1 MAWRLNDFVVRGEIR
16 NGARNS
22 VSGWLE
28 VLRTEKH
35 GDTETIEPNLVMLSF
50 TGNLSGELEGRTFRF
65 EMRESDLPQP
75 RPVLEKEFRSDQIGA
90 MGDCVYRMVRVPL
103 IPIEEFLEACHRG
116 ESPQEE
122 QRRSVYVEWYS
133 QNGRVVLELLDAK
146 IEFEGDY
153 RDLADPE
160 PEPVPSPEDVGP
172 PEFTTVIRNDDGTFD
187 VTRGPGDQP
196 DSTDD
201 EDQFDLFP
209 ANLEEQIRL
218 SASEPDP
225 DSAGSGFND
234 DVEYPWPE
242 ETPPDEQTPATTRS
256 WDEVIPGIDPETKAM
271 YEQWDEVVHGT
282 KDEPLTWLFEESLCL
297 PRPNAV
303 RDEQHAWQV
312 LLSLLTAMALRGV
325 AFDMCPH
332 FTAMQAYRLL
342 IEDLLPEAGVH
353 PRLVST
359 GFVQHYSSWES
370 CPVCAAE
377 FDEDYRK
384 RNPET

>member
-28 VLRTEKH
+28 VLRKEKH
-35 GDTETIEPNLVMLSF
+35 GGTETIEPSLVMLAF

-65 EMRESDLPQP
+65 EVKERDLPQP
-75 RPVLEKEFRSDQIGA
+75 RPVLEKPFRSDQVGA

-103 IPIEEFLEACHRG
+103 IPLDDFLEARERG
-116 ESPQEE
+116 ETPPEE
-122 QRRSVYVEWYS
+122 QRQSVYLEWYS
-133 QNGRVVLELLDAK
+133 QNGRVVLELLDPK

-172 PEFTTVIRNDDGTFD
+172 PEITTVIRNDDGTFD
-187 VTRGPGDQP
+187 VTRESGDL
-196 DSTDD
+196 SETTDD
-201 EDQFDLFP
+201 ADPFALFP
-209 ANLEEQIRL
+209 PNLEDQIRL
-218 SASEPDP
+218 SASDP
-225 DSAGSGFND
+225 DLGSGSSD
-234 DVEYPWPE
+234 YSELVEYPWPDE
-242 ETPPDEQTPATTRS
+242 SPANEQTSATTRS

-282 KDEPLTWLFEESLCL
+282 KDEPLTWLFEEPLCL
-297 PRPNAV
+297 PRPDDV
-303 RDEQHAWQV
+303 RDEQHAWEV

-332 FTAMQAYRLL
+332 FTALQAYRLL

-353 PRLVST
+353 PQLVST

-370 CPVCAAE
+370 CPVCEAE
-377 FDEDYRK
+377 FEEDYRK

>member
-28 VLRTEKH
+28 VLRKEKH
-35 GDTETIEPNLVMLSF
+35 GGTETIEPSLVMLAF

-65 EMRESDLPQP
+65 EVKERDLPQP
-75 RPVLEKEFRSDQIGA
+75 RPVLEKPFRSDQVGA

-103 IPIEEFLEACHRG
+103 IPLDEFLEARERG
-116 ESPQEE
+116 ETPPEE
-122 QRRSVYVEWYS
+122 QRRSVYLEWYS
-133 QNGRVVLELLDAK
+133 QDGRVVLELLDPK

-172 PEFTTVIRNDDGTFD
+172 PEITTVIRNDDRTFD
-187 VTRGPGDQP
+187 VTRESGDL
-196 DSTDD
+196 SETTDD
-201 EDQFDLFP
+201 ADPFALFP
-209 ANLEEQIRL
+209 PNLEDQIRL
-218 SASEPDP
+218 SASDP
-225 DSAGSGFND
+225 DLGSGSSD
-234 DVEYPWPE
+234 YSELVEYPWPDE
-242 ETPPDEQTPATTRS
+242 SSENEQTSATTRS

-282 KDEPLTWLFEESLCL
+282 KDEPLTWLFEEPLCL
-297 PRPNAV
+297 PKPDDV
-303 RDEQHAWQV
+303 RDEQHAWEV

-332 FTAMQAYRLL
+332 FTALQAYRLL

-353 PRLVST
+353 PQLVST

-370 CPVCAAE
+370 CPVCEAE
-377 FDEDYRK
+377 FEEDYRK

>member
-1 MAWRLNDFVVRGEIR
+1 MSWRLNEFVVRGEIR

-28 VLRTEKH
+28 VLRNEKH
-35 GDTETIEPNLVMLSF
+35 GGTETIESSLVMLSF
-50 TGNLSGELEGRTFRF
+50 TGNLSGKLDGRTFRF
-65 EMRESDLPQP
+65 EVKERDLPQP
-75 RPVLEKEFRSDQIGA
+75 RPVLEKEFRSDQVGA
-90 MGDCVYRMVRVPL
+90 MGDSVYRMVRVPL
-103 IPIEEFLEACHRG
+103 IPLDEYLEACDLG
-116 ESPQEE
+116 ETPPEE
-122 QRRSVYVEWYS
+122 QRSSISLEWYS
-133 QNGRVVLELLDAK
+133 QNGRVVLELLDPK

-160 PEPVPSPEDVGP
+160 PEPIPSPEDVGP
-172 PEFTTVIRNDDGTFD
+172 PEFTTVVRNDDGTFA
-187 VTRGPGDQP
+187 VIRESGDQP

-225 DSAGSGFND
+225 GSGSSDFND
-234 DVEYPWPE
+234 DAEYPWPD
-242 ETPPDEQTPATTRS
+242 ETRDNEQTPAKTRS
-256 WDEVIPGIDPETKAM
+256 WDEVIPGIDPETRAM

-282 KDEPLTWLFEESLCL
+282 KDEPLTWLFEEPLCL
-297 PRPNAV
+297 PRPDDV
-303 RDEQHAWQV
+303 RDEQHAWEV

-342 IEDLLPEAGVH
+342 IEDLLPEAVVH
-353 PRLVST
+353 PQLAST

-370 CPVCAAE
+370 CPVCDAE
-377 FDEDYRK
+377 FEGDYRK
-384 RNPET
+384 RNPEK

>member
-1 MAWRLNDFVVRGEIR
+1 MAWRISDFAVRGEIR

-28 VLRTEKH
+28 VLRKEKH
-35 GDTETIEPNLVMLSF
+35 GGIETIEPSLVMLSF

-65 EMRESDLPQP
+65 EVKERDLPQP
-75 RPVLEKEFRSDQIGA
+75 RPVLEKEFRSDQVGA

-103 IPIEEFLEACHRG
+103 IPLDEYLEACKRG
-116 ESPQEE
+116 EAPPEE
-122 QRRSVYVEWYS
+122 QRPSVYLEWYS
-133 QNGRVVLELLDAK
+133 QNGRVVLELLDPK

-172 PEFTTVIRNDDGTFD
+172 PEFTTVVRNDDGTFD
-187 VTRGPGDQP
+187 VMRESGDHS
-196 DSTDD
+196 DSMDD
-201 EDQFDLFP
+201 ADPFALFP
-209 ANLEEQIRL
+209 ANLEEQIRN

-225 DSAGSGFND
+225 GSVSSEFSDN
-234 DVEYPWPE
+234 VEYPWPD
-242 ETPPDEQTPATTRS
+242 ETPDNEQTSATTRS

-282 KDEPLTWLFEESLCL
+282 KDEPLTWLFEEPLCL
-297 PRPNAV
+297 PRPDDV
-303 RDEQHAWQV
+303 RDEQHAWEV

-332 FTAMQAYRLL
+332 FTALQAYRLL

-353 PRLVST
+353 PQLVST

-370 CPVCAAE
+370 CSVCEAE
-377 FDEDYRK
+377 FEEDYRK
-384 RNPET
+384 RNPEK